1 MFPVG
6 WPLAGYSST
15 TDRED
20 DQRSKMEDFYRD
32 KLMPLGDKY
41 FEDEITGSLTVSYG
55 SRQVQ
60 ELYLFSQV
68 IFRTAK
74 YSCGNLHDNGCML
87 SC

>member
-1 MFPVG
+1 
-6 WPLAGYSST
+6 
-15 TDRED
+15 
-20 DQRSKMEDFYRD
+20 
-32 KLMPLGDKY
+32 MPLGDKY